1 MNQKSTGHFEE
12 GVSREG
18 NYRTASV
25 SGPAYRLQW
34 GWWKQSEWTASQIE
48 ITQQAG
54 KKCMRNIQPIAAS
67 QTDPRMS
74 RCCTAKDAASVSAPG
89 TADVAAFS
97 VQKLKISPRRK
108 SPARTRHRPECHRGR
123 LLPPPVTSAGRLRK
137 CTFFSLARSLARR
150 RGAAPLL
157 SVAALRRWRKRQKT
171 VHATLKSKRVVPAQT
186 ATQRVS
192 RLPLSPGAGHHK
204 VPTSELSASAIF
216 RRSSKQRDECL
227 SPMRADEI

>member
-1 MNQKSTGHFEE
+1 MHEEHTAYCRFTDRPADEPVLHGERCGFRFSTRDSGRGRVQCAKAEDFTSPQIPCTHASSPR
-12 GVSREG
+12 VPPRPSTSTAR
-18 NYRTASV
+18 NICRTA
-25 SGPAYRLQW
+25 
-34 GWWKQSEWTASQIE
+34 
-48 ITQQAG
+48 
-54 KKCMRNIQPIAAS
+54 
-67 QTDPRMS
+67 
-74 RCCTAKDAASVSAPG
+74 AKM
-89 TADVAAFS
+89 
-97 VQKLKISPRRK
+97 
-108 SPARTRHRPECHRGR
+108 H
-123 LLPPPVTSAGRLRK
+123 
-137 CTFFSLARSLARR
+137 FFSLARSLARR